1 MQRSGDSRSI
11 APWAVRSSTRFEAGG
26 YIGGGSL
33 HGNSILMKGST
44 TATGPMGA
52 MFSVMGVILFI
63 GFVIATSIRDVRNVE
78 DLPV

>member
-1 MQRSGDSRSI
+1 MIAGPLTDHF
-11 APWAVRSSTRFEAGG
+11 APWVYDKTNAQ
-26 YIGGGSL
+26 SL
-33 HGNSILMKGST
+33 WGT

-52 MFSVMGVILFI
+52 VFSVMGVILFI